1 MEGMKTYP
9 EQWNGADFH
18 MSQDSINVELI
29 NDNLDADD
37 IWVTSGEVRDYSDCC
52 ILHLSV
58 NFEGG
63 PNLFKEITFWSL
75 GIKEKRLKRKE

>member
-29 NDNLDADD
+29 NDNLNADT
-37 IWVTSGEVRDYSDCC
+37 IWVTSGEVRDYLDCC
-52 ILHLSV
+52 ILHLSIK
-58 NFEGG
+58 FEGPPKFIQRNNFLESG
-63 PNLFKEITFWSL
+63 N
-75 GIKEKRLKRKE
+75 